1 MRKIGIIAVLSLMAL
16 ALAAVP
22 ALAQSGHFVTGGA
35 NAVQI
40 TAPDEDSSDLTITGK
55 VAGLGGTTFEI
66 FATADATAN
75 YACQNRGGEFP
86 NDPKKQSVSA
96 RVGDTTGELPTPRS
110 GTYKFTLDASAP
122 TSTLSCPGGQV
133 SVLTSITYS
142 NITLILEEDNVEVD
156 RELLG
161 TRSFTYFEDVP

>member
-35 NAVQI
+35 NAVKV
-40 TAPDEDSSDLTITGK
+40 TAPNANTSDLIITGK

-75 YACQNRGGEFP
+75 YACQNRGANSRTTRRSSRSRLG
-86 NDPKKQSVSA
+86 SVTRPESSRLRGA
-96 RVGDTTGELPTPRS
+96 ATSGSRLTRRRRLPRLVAQ
-110 GTYKFTLDASAP
+110 GAKFRCS
-122 TSTLSCPGGQV
+122 
-133 SVLTSITYS
+133 
-142 NITLILEEDNVEVD
+142 
-156 RELLG
+156 R
-161 TRSFTYFEDVP
+161 R